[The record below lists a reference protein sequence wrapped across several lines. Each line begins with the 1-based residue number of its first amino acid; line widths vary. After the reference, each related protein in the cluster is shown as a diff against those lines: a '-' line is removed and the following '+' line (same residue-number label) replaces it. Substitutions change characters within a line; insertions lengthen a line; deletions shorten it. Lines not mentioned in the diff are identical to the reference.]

1 MINVKT
7 LAVAILLTTILL
19 QPAFAYQTTVTTRS
33 YASKLPTDDLIVVKT
48 YNNTGKEP
56 QWFRTEQMGNS
67 FAIRL
72 IDNSL
77 AVMRNPLELPGLV
90 QMAYVIESLD
100 KLHDLR
106 AGQEHGPTYDM
117 RAFFNEDFMWIE
129 VWPSDSKTAPVK
141 STYQLTGSDRETYE
155 FYMRHHINGTGYANQ
170 KELVDDI
177 QKNYADKYNP
187 DFINLINFP
196 QRGRNAVIS
205 SMLRSNY

>member
-1 MINVKT
+1 MKKIQ
-7 LAVAILLTTILL
+7 IFLLTLLAATHFL

-67 FAIRL
+67 FNIRL
-72 IDNSL
+72 IDYSL

-90 QMAYVIESLD
+90 QKAYVIESLD

-106 AGQEHGPTYDM
+106 LGQEHGQKYDM

-177 QKNYADKYNP
+177 QKNYASTYNP
-187 DFINLINFP
+187 DFVNLTNFP
-196 QRGRNAVIS
+196 PAGRNAVIS